1 MPAITGS
8 ATPKAETTPTPGAVH
23 PRLAR
28 LLRFFSPL
36 RREALPTL
44 KYLTQT
50 EVHTYAFSVAANA
63 ILSFFPFCVLLLT
76 LLRSVFHSQRTF
88 DALVQLLSAILPT
101 KQAFI
106 TSNLAALANAH
117 GSVQLLSVVMLL
129 ITSTGVFLPLEV
141 ALNRVWGFPK
151 NRSYLGNQIISL
163 LLAAAC
169 GVLALVS
176 AALAAANWR
185 FLGLLYSGDGTSTFG
200 KVIMFIQAAVGFFVV
215 QVLATAAI
223 IAIFFLIYW
232 RLPNGKVSARRV
244 LPAAIV
250 TGVLW
255 EVGKHLYMLV
265 LPWLNFREAY
275 GPFYISVT
283 LIFWAFLSGMLLL
296 AGARLSAAL
305 RMEEAKPEPAT
316 AARDKP
322 AFPDYLGGASQPF
335 SNTGKTAQ

>member
-1 MPAITGS
+1 MSTTTGS
-8 ATPKAETTPTPGAVH
+8 IVPAPETAAAAAPAAKH
-23 PRLAR
+23 RRLAR
-28 LLRFFSPL
+28 VIRFFSPL
-36 RREALPTL
+36 RRDAVPTL

-76 LLRSVFHSQRTF
+76 LLRTVFHSQRTF

-117 GSVQLLSVVMLL
+117 GGVQVLSVVMLL

-141 ALNRVWGFPK
+141 ALNQVWGFPK

-163 LLAAAC
+163 ALAAAC
-169 GVLALVS
+169 GVLALLS
-176 AALAAANWR
+176 AALAAANQT
-185 FLGLLYSGDGTSTFG
+185 FLGLLYSGDGTSTFARII
-200 KVIMFIQAAVGFFVV
+200 VLFQAAVGFSVV

-223 IAIFFLIYW
+223 IGIFFLIYW

-255 EVGKHLYMLV
+255 EVGKHVYMLV

-296 AGARLSAAL
+296 AGARLSVSL
-305 RMEEAKPEPAT
+305 KMEEAATT
-316 AARDKP
+316 AAGKP
-322 AFPDYLGGASQPF
+322 AFQSYLDKSAF
-335 SNTGKTAQ
+335 SNMGNPGR